1 MNTKIVKYGNKEY
14 RVRLKIGNVW
24 RCDSKTYKTLS
35 RLLAD
40 WTPPKGA

>member
-1 MNTKIVKYGNKEY
+1 MKTKIVKYENKKY
-14 RVRLKIGNVW
+14 GVMIKFGNVW

-35 RLLAD
+35 RLLAA